1 MTLEAL
7 KEELVSSMAELN
19 EDQVLASIR
28 KLVDAG
34 CTYSSILVCLNTGV
48 FDVGK
53 RFENGEYFI
62 GDLIVSGM
70 IYQSALTV
78 LQPIHTGNQSQPLG
92 RVVIGVVQGDIHDVG
107 KDIVVGLL
115 RAEHFEVIDL
125 GIDVKPE
132 RFAHAVQTYRP
143 DVLLLSGV
151 LNIARSAM
159 RETMD
164 LLRKEGLR
172 DTVPVLIGGLCAS
185 EYQMHVVGADGWAY
199 DTTETINFCKRI
211 VGNKNGKNA

>member
-1 MTLEAL
+1 MTLEAM
-7 KEELVSSMAELN
+7 KEELISAMTELN
-19 EDQVLASIR
+19 EEQVLASIR
-28 KLVDAG
+28 KLVEAG
-34 CTYSSILVCLNTGV
+34 CTYNSVLMCLNTGI

-70 IYQSALTV
+70 IYQSALTL
-78 LQPIHTGNQSQPLG
+78 LQPLHTGTQTPPLG
-92 RVVIGVVQGDIHDVG
+92 RIVIGVVQGDIHDVG
-107 KDIVVGLL
+107 KDIVVSLL

-132 RFAHAVQTYRP
+132 RFAYAVRTYQP

-159 RETMD
+159 QETME
-164 LLRKEGLR
+164 LLRNEGLR
-172 DTVPVLIGGLCAS
+172 DAVPVLIGGLCAS
-185 EYQMHVVGADGWAY
+185 EYQMRMVGANGWAY
-199 DTTETINFCKRI
+199 DTAETIHFCK
-211 VGNKNGKNA
+211 KNCE

>member
-1 MTLEAL
+1 MTLEAM
-7 KEELVSSMAELN
+7 KDELISAMTELN
-19 EDQVLASIR
+19 EEQVLASTR
-28 KLVDAG
+28 ALVDAG
-34 CTYSSILVCLNTGV
+34 CTYSSILMCLNTGV

-70 IYQSALTV
+70 IYQSALTL
-78 LQPIHTGNQSQPLG
+78 LQPLRTGHQSPPLG
-92 RVVIGVVQGDIHDVG
+92 RIVIGVVQGDIHDVG
-107 KDIVVGLL
+107 KDIVVSLL

-132 RFAHAVQTYRP
+132 RFAYAVRSYQP

-159 RETMD
+159 QETMD
-164 LLRKEGLR
+164 LLRQEGLR

-185 EYQMHVVGADGWAY
+185 EYQMRMVGADGWAY
-199 DTTETINFCKRI
+199 DTSETIHFCKRI
-211 VGNKNGKNA
+211 VENKHGKES

>member
-1 MTLEAL
+1 MSLEAL

-125 GIDVKPE
+125 GIDVKPADIVKTARE
-132 RFAHAVQTYRP
+132 QGIKIIG
-143 DVLLLSGV
+143 LSGV
-151 LNIARSAM
+151 LTLAIDSMKATVEAFKDAGM
-159 RETMD
+159 RD
-164 LLRKEGLR
+164 Q
-172 DTVPVLIGGLCAS
+172 VHIVIGGAPITADVCKL
-185 EYQMHVVGADGWAY
+185 VGADGWAINPA
-199 DTTETINFCKRI
+199 DTIKLCREWAQE
-211 VGNKNGKNA
+211 G